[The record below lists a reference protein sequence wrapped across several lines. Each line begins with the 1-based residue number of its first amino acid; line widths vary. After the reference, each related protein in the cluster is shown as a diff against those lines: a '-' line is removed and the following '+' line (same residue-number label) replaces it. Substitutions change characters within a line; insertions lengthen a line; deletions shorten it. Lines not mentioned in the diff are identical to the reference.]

1 MHTPFQIE
9 NFIVGRGNPTAFAR
23 LRQAEREIKKRRR
36 GAAELA
42 LVLRGIELDLAGL
55 SSRWCFSLRSRLR
68 RDLELDRKRIAHAEA
83 LESLAENAEELA
95 QFERLAAQARHELGP
110 LDPGARARLDAEMWV
125 EKLRAMIAIDLL
137 SQGRPSSSTVE
148 LLASFPAD
156 LRGPILDD
164 MRATIEANVRG
175 HDGKLIAELLE
186 SPAPLK
192 SSE

>member
-1 MHTPFQIE
+1 
-9 NFIVGRGNPTAFAR
+9 
-23 LRQAEREIKKRRR
+23 
-36 GAAELA
+36 
-42 LVLRGIELDLAGL
+42 
-55 SSRWCFSLRSRLR
+55 
-68 RDLELDRKRIAHAEA
+68 
-83 LESLAENAEELA
+83 
-95 QFERLAAQARHELGP
+95 
-110 LDPGARARLDAEMWV
+110 MWV